1 MRKGLT
7 LTLMAVVAAVMGLD
21 AMAGAPTVLDIR
33 DIIVGDAEDISAANI
48 FVYPDVLNLTEYV
61 TDDGLP
67 GDDLFWSFYESTD
80 TYIVNGMA
88 SLADTDD
95 PVSPPTGKT
104 INLADDE
111 TYVAVAENV
120 TNSRDTNPATIT
132 IRNNALSPITGTAP
146 YDEPGF
152 TGRDAGTA
160 LTLFCSDTDKAGS
173 FTLFVYTDNE
183 GWDELSGGV
192 QWTPEVTRN
201 FSAGTNGWGFEEL
214 FGSTG
219 SSSGTTGGICVSTP
233 AAGDQAARWLGP
245 YGETADGGTSL
256 VNNNVYRIRLTMNST
271 QTTVNQTPL
280 WDFIIENQS
289 NDGSQGAFAYGAD
302 YWFLDNWGGANA
314 IQGPSVGR
322 SSFDIV
328 WAPACV
334 SLPAWQSAAF
344 STANESENDMRMIFR
359 MFDYA
364 SANYNAGD
372 DSGTICISE
381 MKIDRINISSL
392 ATAATVYTDDN
403 LTAANWR
410 STPAVSAGSTS
421 STFADGNLTIEPTS
435 TWTDEIIAVEPG
447 DADFALTDLADNYP
461 FAWDGNTL
469 YKMEVVIS
477 APDANSEAHP
487 PDFIILQMDTASNE
501 LFMESY
507 VIPNMDRAAMPKQTA
522 GTYVGFFYSQNASL
536 ASEAALKSLR
546 ARLAVGALSG
556 ITAFTNDGGLTIES
570 VTVKKVGL

>member
-7 LTLMAVVAAVMGLD
+7 LTLMAVVVSVMGLN
-21 AMAGAPTVLDIR
+21 AMAMAPTVLEIR
-33 DIIVGDAEDISAANI
+33 DIIVGDAEDVSASNI
-48 FVYPDVLNLTEYV
+48 FVYPDALDLSEFV

-80 TYIVNGMA
+80 TYIINGMA

-95 PVSPPTGKT
+95 PTSPPAAKT

-120 TNSRDTNPATIT
+120 TNSRDTNPETIT

-146 YDEPGF
+146 YDEPSF
-152 TGRDAGTA
+152 TGMDAGTA
-160 LTLFCSDTDKAGS
+160 LTMFCSDSDKAGS
-173 FTLFVYTDNE
+173 YTLFVFTNNE
-183 GWDELSGGV
+183 GFDGASGGP
-192 QWTPEVTRN
+192 QWTPVVTRD
-201 FSAGTNGWGFEEL
+201 FSAGTNSWAFEKL
-214 FGSTG
+214 FGSSG
-219 SSSGTTGGICVSTP
+219 ANSGTTGGICVSTP
-233 AAGDQAARWLGP
+233 AAGDQAARWMGP

-271 QTTVNQTPL
+271 QTTVNQCPL
-280 WDFIIENQS
+280 WDFIIENQ
-289 NDGSQGAFAYGAD
+289 NNNGSQGAFCYGAD
-302 YWFLDNWGGANA
+302 YWFLDNLGGANA

-322 SSFDIV
+322 STFDIV

-344 STANESENDMRMIFR
+344 STANEDANDMRMIFR
-359 MFDYA
+359 MFDFA
-364 SANYNAGD
+364 SANYDAGN

-381 MKIDRINISSL
+381 MKIDRADISSL
-392 ATAATVYTDDN
+392 TSSATVYSDDN

-410 STPAVSAGSTS
+410 SVPAVSASGTS
-421 STFADGNLTIEPTS
+421 SVFSGGNLTIEPTG
-435 TWTDEIIAVEPG
+435 TWTDEIIAIEPG
-447 DADFALTDLADNYP
+447 DADFSATDLADNYP
-461 FAWDGNTL
+461 FSWDANTL

-477 APDANSEAHP
+477 SPDANSEAHP
-487 PDFIILQMDTASNE
+487 PDFIIMRMDTASNE

-507 VIPNMDRAAMPKQTA
+507 VVPNMDRAAMPKQA
-522 GTYVGFFYSQNASL
+522 GGTYVGFFYSHNVSL
-536 ASEAALKSLR
+536 TSEAAYKTLR

-556 ITAFTNDGGLTIES
+556 ISAFTNDGGLTIES